1 MLKERDNDNEVQ
13 AMKIVTIKELDDV
26 LSSVDPEEPHE
37 EQTHQVEVSLAN
49 HKVVVV
55 PCMLAVADRPQ
66 RPQEIA
72 LVIPRGLCRGGQ
84 PTRRGLMHAAAEAV
98 RRHLAHRKHPWLEV
112 RTRINGV
119 LTPLMRV
126 HTA

>member
-1 MLKERDNDNEVQ
+1 
-13 AMKIVTIKELDDV
+13 MKIVNLSELDQV
-26 LSSVDPEEPHE
+26 LASDDPEEPHG
-37 EQTHQVEVSLAN
+37 QTHEVEVSLAN

-72 LVIPRGLCRGGQ
+72 LVIPRELCRGGH
-84 PTRRGLMHAAAEAV
+84 PTRRGLLHAAAEAV
-98 RRHLAHRKHPWLEV
+98 RRHVAHRPHPWLEV

>member
-1 MLKERDNDNEVQ
+1 MLQTHHKNDNEVPQ
-13 AMKIVTIKELDDV
+13 MKIVNIKELDQV
-26 LSSVDPEEPHE
+26 LSTVHLDEAHDPLHD
-37 EQTHQVEVSLAN
+37 VEVSLAN

-66 RPQEIA
+66 VPQEIA
-72 LVIPRGLCRGGQ
+72 LVIPRDLCRKGQ
-84 PTRRGLMHAAAEAV
+84 PTRHGLMHAAAEAV

-112 RTRINGV
+112 RARVNGV

>member
-1 MLKERDNDNEVQ
+1 
-13 AMKIVTIKELDDV
+13 MKIMTIKELDEV
-26 LSSVDPEEPHE
+26 LATEDPEEHP
-37 EQTHQVEVSLAN
+37 EQTHDVEVSLAN

-84 PTRRGLMHAAAEAV
+84 PTRQGLLHAAAEAV

>member
-1 MLKERDNDNEVQ
+1 
-13 AMKIVTIKELDDV
+13 MKIITINELDNV
-26 LSSVDPEEPHE
+26 LAAEDTEDH
-37 EQTHQVEVSLAN
+37 HDHDVEVSLAN

-66 RPQEIA
+66 RPEEIA

-84 PTRRGLMHAAAEAV
+84 PTRQGLLHAAAEAV
-98 RRHLAHRKHPWLEV
+98 RRQLAHRKHPWLEV